1 MATKLHDTS
10 VDVGT
15 KGSVPTGS
23 SDGGAGTIYW
33 NTSDNKLYCKDN
45 GGNWMVVAQ

>member
-1 MATKLHDTS
+1 MATNLYENY

-15 KGSVPTGS
+15 KGSVPTGD

-33 NTSDNKLYCKDN
+33 DTSDNKLYCKDN
-45 GGNWMVVAQ
+45 GGNWMVVPQ

>member
-1 MATKLHDTS
+1 MATLLHNTS

-15 KGSVPTGS
+15 KSSVPTGS